1 MQFIC
6 EGAQDLTWFRI
17 DSESEAA
24 QESSE
29 MNHAV
34 VKHFC
39 QARAAVEALWK
50 PPAGMRYIEQDIG
63 KKDFVERGMPLFA
76 TLRDAEGKALATAM
90 LRTEGAVSAVKS
102 IVVGHDNSD
111 PYPQFSDSIEA
122 LGRHL
127 GLELDRASCF
137 PYRRG

>member
-90 LRTEGAVSAVKS
+90 LPTGGPCLLSGPLSWGMTTAIPIRNSA
-102 IVVGHDNSD
+102 I
-111 PYPQFSDSIEA
+111 P
-122 LGRHL
+122 
-127 GLELDRASCF
+127 
-137 PYRRG
+137 